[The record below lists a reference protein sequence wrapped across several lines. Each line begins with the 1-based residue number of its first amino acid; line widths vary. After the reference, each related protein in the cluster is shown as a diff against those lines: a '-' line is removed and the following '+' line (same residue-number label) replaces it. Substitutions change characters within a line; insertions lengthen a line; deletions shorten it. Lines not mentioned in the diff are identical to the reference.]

1 MGGYPDSRLKIC
13 LFSYMYNVF
22 LCRCITKGDGCCTA
36 LTGVDCRR
44 AGPAQSHRNRGAHP
58 CGSGHALAC
67 EAKADTF
74 NGYCQRSVES
84 RCH

>member
-22 LCRCITKGDGCCTA
+22 LCRCITKGGCCTA

-44 AGPAQSHRNRGAHP
+44 AGHDLLAGPARSNCIPSIPSLMRRGSCP
-58 CGSGHALAC
+58 LRTT
-67 EAKADTF
+67 D
-74 NGYCQRSVES
+74 
-84 RCH
+84 